1 MTNEYRDKLAALL
14 KWAAEDE
21 EERSLLIVADDEDGT
36 IYSCYGHKTN
46 LISALVAFMIKDEAG
61 QRLIEDA
68 LITLEKYT
76 QDNDKAKTNND

>member
-21 EERSLLIVADDEDGT
+21 EERSLLIVADDEDGA
-36 IYSCYGHKTN
+36 IYSCYGHKIN
-46 LISALVAFMIKDEAG
+46 LTSALVAFMIKNEEG

-68 LITLEKYT
+68 LITLEKYK
-76 QDNDKAKTNND
+76 QDNDKAETDNN

>member
-1 MTNEYRDKLAALL
+1 MTNEYRDKLEALL
-14 KWAAEDE
+14 KWAADDE

-68 LITLEKYT
+68 LITLEKYKH
-76 QDNDKAKTNND
+76 DNDKAEIK